1 MINIDSLLSLLDDE
15 VLVRKYLVRF
25 TEDMPGLL
33 RQMRLAYDAQQWNE
47 ISIHA
52 HSYKCQ
58 MQYVNEN
65 FAANISIELE
75 KKSSSS
81 SPNPTEIDMLIS
93 QLENQLESTLAEIKQ
108 IIE

>member
-1 MINIDSLLSLLDDE
+1 MIDVHSLLSLLDDE

-25 TEDMPGLL
+25 TEDMPRLL
-33 RQMRLAYDAQQWNE
+33 RLMRLAFDSQEWNE

-65 FAANISIELE
+65 FAANIAIELE

-81 SPNPTEIDMLIS
+81 SPIPTEIERLIS
-93 QLENQLESTLAEIKQ
+93 QLENQLENTLKEIKK

>member
-1 MINIDSLLSLLDDE
+1 MIDVHSLLSLLDDE

-33 RQMRLAYDAQQWNE
+33 RLMRLAYSSQRWNE

-52 HSYKCQ
+52 HTYKCQ

-65 FAANISIELE
+65 FATNIAIELE

-81 SPNPTEIDMLIS
+81 SPIPTEIEKLIS
-93 QLENQLESTLAEIKQ
+93 QLENQLEHTLAEIKQ